1 MWVVGLSPFIFKTVA
16 RVFNSL
22 LFSLISV
29 CITAK
34 GKENHF
40 QKQDTFLQHFC
51 LTVNCGF
58 LFFQDGVIGKLPDII
73 KSY

>member
-1 MWVVGLSPFIFKTVA
+1 MWVGGLSPFIFKTVA
-16 RVFNSL
+16 SVFNPL
-22 LFSLISV
+22 LFSLVSV

-40 QKQDTFLQHFC
+40 QKQDTSLQSFS
-51 LTVNCGF
+51 LTVNCSF
-58 LFFQDGVIGKLPDII
+58 LFFQYEVTGKLLDII

>member
-1 MWVVGLSPFIFKTVA
+1 MWVGGLSPFIFKTVA
-16 RVFNSL
+16 RMFNPL
-22 LFSLISV
+22 LFNLVSV

-40 QKQDTFLQHFC
+40 QKQDTFLRSFC
-51 LTVNCGF
+51 LTVNCSF
-58 LFFQDGVIGKLPDII
+58 LFFQYAVMGKLPDII